1 MQRAW
6 LNEQVAH
13 SETVGAQQESQ
24 PSFLKVSFVHLIFVV
39 TTSVLKKK
47 NRNTP
52 QNDLWMFALT
62 GCL

>member
-24 PSFLKVSFVHLIFVV
+24 PLFLKVSFVHLIFVV

-47 NRNTP
+47 KQKHPTE
-52 QNDLWMFALT
+52 
-62 GCL
+62 